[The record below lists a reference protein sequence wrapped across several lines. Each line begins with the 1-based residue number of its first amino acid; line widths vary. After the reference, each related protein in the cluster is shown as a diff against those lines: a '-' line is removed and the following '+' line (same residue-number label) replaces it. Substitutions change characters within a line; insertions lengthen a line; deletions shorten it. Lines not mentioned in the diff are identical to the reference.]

1 MSVEKKRFECSALP
15 KGWQR
20 EEVIRKTGLSAGKVD
35 VCYYSPDGQKYDSK
49 PQLVRAISDSID
61 LTTFDFSTG
70 KCNTLLARR
79 HKKPRT
85 SQFDYR
91 TQDDRSLWKLGQF

>member
-1 MSVEKKRFECSALP
+1 MILIEFLYFAGNKKAMATF
-15 KGWQR
+15 G
-20 EEVIRKTGLSAGKVD
+20 EEEIEVFSD
-35 VCYYSPDGQKYDSK
+35 SPDGQKYDSK